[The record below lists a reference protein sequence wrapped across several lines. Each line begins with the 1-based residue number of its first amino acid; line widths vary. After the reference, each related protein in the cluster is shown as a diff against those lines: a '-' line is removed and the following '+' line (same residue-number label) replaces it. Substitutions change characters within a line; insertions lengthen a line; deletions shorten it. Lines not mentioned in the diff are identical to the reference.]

1 MAQIAERA
9 GVAERTVYR
18 IVTAQH
24 IPRITERAICAV
36 TP

>member
-18 IVTAQH
+18 IESSPRIT
-24 IPRITERAICAV
+24 RITERAV
-36 TP
+36 LGVKL

>member
-9 GVAERTVYR
+9 GVAHRTLYR
-18 IVTAQH
+18 IQSSVRIT
-24 IPRITERAICAV
+24 RITERAILGV